1 MLELSSRPAPPMSH
15 ASRRAFTLIELLV
28 VVFIVAVLIALL
40 LPAVQKVRQ
49 ASVRSKLSS
58 QSQYGFGPNMA
69 QENLAQA
76 AKAEAEGRPAD
87 KLPLARVQTFIATV
101 VLTPRLSVGTASP
114 ESIYEARFTG
124 KIRAVSPRPEAGECE
139 LELPLPPQVIS
150 LADLTITAGGKP
162 SEMVAL
168 RDGKLVWRGALAA
181 EPTLLE
187 VAYTAVG
194 KGLYELS
201 VPPGGILDQ
210 FDVSME
216 AKGSDV
222 RLLELSLQPTK
233 LARQAGSTTYT
244 WAYQRLLFGQPVRL
258 DVLGIAPIDRL
269 GELTWLGPL
278 SVLVFGL
285 MVGLV
290 VRAASVPRFDLWML
304 LLTVGTFAGAYP
316 LHVLRPGVYRA
327 GSGGA
332 DLGRVRPDR
341 HRGACGHP
349 HGGVAGA
356 WRRSPAGDGDSGGH
370 PHRGHLARPP
380 GHPAHSRGA
389 RLLHRRD
396 AAPGQDPCR
405 RDRSPGGRPGDPE
418 RVRGTCMSVLS
429 WRPRSRQAWLC
440 PSRNRNRLGQSLA
453 RPESRTVI

>member
-1 MLELSSRPAPPMSH
+1 MLELSSHTAPPRSH
-15 ASRRAFTLIELLV
+15 ASRRGFTLIELLV
-28 VVFIVAVLIALL
+28 VVFILAVLIALV

-49 ASVRSKLSS
+49 ASVRSRVTN
-58 QSQYGFGPNMA
+58 QAQYGFGPNMA
-69 QENLAQA
+69 QENLGRV
-76 AKAEAEGRPAD
+76 AKAGAEGRPAD
-87 KLPLARVQTFIATV
+87 KLPLARVQSFIATV

-124 KIRAVSPRPEAGECE
+124 KIRAVSPQPEAGDGE

-162 SEMVAL
+162 SERVAL

-181 EPTLLE
+181 GPTLLE
-187 VAYTAVG
+187 VGYTAVG
-194 KGLYELS
+194 NRLYELS
-201 VPPGGILDQ
+201 VPPGAILDQ

-269 GELTWLGPL
+269 GELTWLGPF

-285 MVGLV
+285 LVGLV

-304 LLTVGTFAGAYP
+304 LLTMGTFAGAYP
-316 LHVLRPGVYRA
+316 LMYFAQEYIALGPAVLISA
-327 GSGGA
+327 GFA
-332 DLGRVRPDR
+332 L
-341 HRGACGHP
+341 
-349 HGGVAGA
+349 
-356 WRRSPAGDGDSGGH
+356 
-370 PHRGHLARPP
+370 
-380 GHPAHSRGA
+380 
-389 RLLHRRD
+389 
-396 AAPGQDPCR
+396 
-405 RDRSPGGRPGDPE
+405 
-418 RVRGTCMSVLS
+418 
-429 WRPRSRQAWLC
+429 
-440 PSRNRNRLGQSLA
+440 
-453 RPESRTVI
+453 TVIGLLAVTLMGVWRALVGVLLPATVILGVTLAAAIWPGLQGILLTVEVLGFFISAMLLLAGIRAAAIASQAGGQEIASAAEELA